1 MAEFLVWL
9 IAFLG
14 AVAGGVFGRLWGH
27 AEGRRA
33 GKREAYTDALEDTNK
48 RIARGRAA
56 VRDGRG
62 RAAAERLRDNDDRW

>member
-1 MAEFLVWL
+1 MTEILIWL
-9 IAFLG
+9 IAVLG
-14 AVAGGVFGRLWGH
+14 AAAGAVLGRLWGH

-33 GKREAYTDALEDTNK
+33 GKREAYADALEDTNR
-48 RIARGRAA
+48 RIERGRTA